1 MLDSNRH
8 TNLHRFF
15 DKPISQGSNPGQYL
29 LLQIAKEF
37 HQDHLVFALVLE
49 QVIKQKNA
57 PDTLN
62 S

>member
-8 TNLHRFF
+8 TNLHRLF
-15 DKPISQGSNPGQYL
+15 DKPISRGSNPGQYF
-29 LLQIAKEF
+29 LLQIDKEF

-57 PDTLN
+57 TDTLN